1 MRKFKIFGITIITVA
16 ISVIAISAKSTRN
29 DKNEKISKNYKDISQ
44 YDLKDFINMDLGV
57 IGYFPTKKH
66 WKKID
71 KNIETVPVDSLRYID
86 SLDIAQIVDTLF
98 VKVYSQNYA
107 YQSTNVYSI
116 AKNKNK
122 STDKL
127 MIYNIDINL
136 KMKDIIADAQTF
148 RTKDFVVN
156 FIVKQNIDTVDKR
169 IIINKN
175 YR

>member
-1 MRKFKIFGITIITVA
+1 MKKFITIGLAILIVA

-29 DKNEKISKNYKDISQ
+29 DENEKISKNYKDISQ
-44 YDLKDFINMDLGV
+44 YGLKDFTNMDLRV

-66 WKKID
+66 WEKID
-71 KNIETVPVDSLRYID
+71 KNIEIVPVDSLRYID
-86 SLDIAQIVDTLF
+86 SLDIAQIVDTFF

-122 STDKL
+122 STDTL
-127 MIYNIDINL
+127 MIYHIDFNL

-148 RTKDFVVN
+148 RTKDFVAN
-156 FIVKQNIDTVDKR
+156 FTVKQNIDNVDKR
-169 IIINKN
+169 IVINKN

>member
-1 MRKFKIFGITIITVA
+1 MRKFKIFRIAILIVA
-16 ISVIAISAKSTRN
+16 ISVIAISAKTTRN
-29 DKNEKISKNYKDISQ
+29 DRNEKISNNYKDISQ
-44 YDLKDFINMDLGV
+44 YSLKDFTNMDLGV
-57 IGYFPTKKH
+57 LSYFPTKRH

-71 KNIETVPVDSLRYID
+71 KNIETVPVDSFRYID
-86 SLDIAQIVDTLF
+86 SLDIAQIADTLF

-122 STDKL
+122 STDTL
-127 MIYNIDINL
+127 MIYHIDFNL

-148 RTKDFVVN
+148 RTEDFVLD
-156 FIVKQNIDTVDKR
+156 FIVNQNIDSVDKR